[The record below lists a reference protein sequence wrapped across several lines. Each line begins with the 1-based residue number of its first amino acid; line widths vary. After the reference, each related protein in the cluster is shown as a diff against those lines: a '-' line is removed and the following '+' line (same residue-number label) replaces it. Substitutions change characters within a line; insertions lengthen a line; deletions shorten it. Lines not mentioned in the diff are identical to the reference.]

1 MQPFHDEHFN
11 CQDQTSFAPACD
23 PNFGG
28 QPGAFQNTP
37 AWPSVDNP
45 SLHALPYQH
54 NYQSEKTQR
63 MQLKSH
69 GTKHAIQVET
79 SATKD
84 GWFTVSIESAAKH
97 ISNAPNNKAFDWK
110 AKTIF
115 QLTRNELPLFI
126 ATMLGM
132 LPFCKFSN
140 HGDQN
145 KWIEIENQND
155 HFFMK
160 TGGAGLKLHAT
171 PVPITEAYLFGCL
184 ALRQF
189 VKNFGNMNESAALTV
204 IDRMANQVYGSK
216 QYHKL
221 LEQKGTG
228 RN

>member
-1 MQPFHDEHFN
+1 MQPFPKEHFN
-11 CQDQTSFAPACD
+11 RQNQTIFNPASV
-23 PNFGG
+23 PHAGG
-28 QPGAFQNTP
+28 QASDFQNQHE
-37 AWPSVDNP
+37 WPSINNP
-45 SLHALPYQH
+45 PMQVLPNQ
-54 NYQSEKTQR
+54 NNFPSEKAQR

-69 GTKHAIQVET
+69 GKKHAMQVET

-84 GWFTVSIESAAKH
+84 GWFTVSIESAAKQM
-97 ISNAPNNKAFDWK
+97 PNDKAFDWK
-110 AKTIF
+110 AKTTI

-140 HGDQN
+140 HGEQN
-145 KWIEIENQND
+145 KWMEVENQND

-160 TGGAGLKLHAT
+160 TGGAGLNLHAT

-184 ALRQF
+184 ALGQF

-204 IDRMANQVYGSK
+204 IERMANQVYGSK

-221 LEQKGTG
+221 LEQKGTC